1 MEQIT
6 KVIPQIKRSVLT
18 YDEYLKQK
26 VDSYNSLSGN
36 LTGYDCKKC
45 LNRGYFMKIINGDE
59 SMVACDCMKKR
70 EALIRLKNSGLAGS
84 IKEKTFS
91 SFEANQ
97 SFQQHIKSEAV
108 KFVKSYKGK
117 WFFIGGQNGCGKTHI
132 CTAIAGQLLK
142 FGESVRYLLWE
153 DDSPVL
159 KAKVNDPEY
168 KTLILGYQ
176 TVDVLYIDD
185 LFKTNATEADIRLAF
200 QILDYRDR
208 NSLCT
213 IISSERMIDEIYKI
227 NPAIGGRIAEMAMK
241 INIPKDINKDY
252 RLKRKE

>member
-1 MEQIT
+1 MEQIM

-18 YDEYLKQK
+18 YEEYLKEK
-26 VDSYNSLSGN
+26 VNFYNSISGG

-45 LNRGYFMKIINGDE
+45 LNRGYFAKIIDGNE
-59 SMVACDCMKKR
+59 SMVACDCIKKR
-70 EALIRLKNSGLAGS
+70 EALIRLKSSGLAGS

-91 SFEANQ
+91 SFETTEI
-97 SFQQHIKSEAV
+97 FQQYIKSEAV
-108 KFVKSYKGK
+108 KFVKSYKGR

-142 FGESVRYLLWE
+142 SGESVRYLLWE
-153 DDSPVL
+153 DDAPVL
-159 KAKVNDPEY
+159 KSKVNDPEY
-168 KTLILGYQ
+168 KTLISAYQ

-185 LFKTNATEADIRLAF
+185 LFKTSATEADIRLAF
-200 QILDYRDR
+200 QILDYRNR

-213 IISSERMIDEIYKI
+213 IISSERMIDEIYKV

-241 INIPKDINKDY
+241 INIPKDVNKDY